1 MVIHIKFSKKSVE
14 SKPVQT
20 FSKEQLENFARLNRL
35 TLEDLNSRHYYRKWS
50 SFWRR
55 YEKEDVLQW
64 ISNPEA
70 NYRRLR
76 EISLLLYEI
85 SPQYKRLINY
95 FAKMMTFSYVVT
107 PFKLNRSEPI
117 DKELLKDAYFST
129 LRMLEKMKLE
139 HEMIRVF
146 LTCFKEDVFY
156 GYIYKTVD
164 SFYIKKLNPDYCKI
178 TGIEDGCFLY
188 SFDFSYFDI
197 RSDEL
202 EYYGEEFKR
211 RYELYRKSKGS
222 KRWQVL
228 KPEKQF
234 CIKFNEDIPYPSIPF
249 VGVFEGIFDIQDYKG
264 LKKVNAENDN
274 YKILGLKI
282 PIDSEGNYLIPYED
296 IVDYY
301 ERLTTVLPDNI
312 GAFITPTDVM
322 DFSFEN
328 SGTND
333 INNVNDA
340 TKTFW
345 NDAGVSSVIFGND
358 KVTAATLKVSVTADE
373 AMVFGLAR
381 QCERNINRLF
391 KYWMP
396 KYIFEIHFLD
406 VTHYNREEKFNM
418 YLKGAQ
424 ASLPSITAACA
435 TIGISPSNMLDLN
448 MLETEILELQEKFK
462 PLATSYTLT
471 GEEEEGGAPTQ
482 EEKGEELSDA
492 GEQTRESESHD
503 NYE

>member
-1 MVIHIKFSKKSVE
+1 MIHIEESKKSIE
-14 SKPVQT
+14 MKPVQT
-20 FSKEQLENFARLNRL
+20 YTKEQLENFARLNRI
-35 TLEDLNSRHYYRKWS
+35 TLEDLNNRHYYRKWS
-50 SFWRR
+50 SFWKRF
-55 YEKEDVLQW
+55 EKKDVLQW
-64 ISNPEA
+64 ISNPEL
-70 NYRRLR
+70 NYKKLR
-76 EISLLLYEI
+76 EVSLLLYEI

-95 FAKMMTFSYVVT
+95 FAKMMTFAYTVT
-107 PFKLNRSEPI
+107 PFKLNRNEPLNI
-117 DKELLKDAYFST
+117 EAIRSAYYST

-146 LTCFKEDVFY
+146 LTCFKEDIFY
-156 GYIYKTVD
+156 GYIYKTTD

-178 TGIEDGCFLY
+178 SGIEDGCFLY
-188 SFDFSYFDI
+188 SFDFQYFDTHK
-197 RSDEL
+197 DEL
-202 EYYGEEFKR
+202 EYYGTEFLRKYR
-211 RYELYRKSKGS
+211 LYKKSKNR
-222 KRWQVL
+222 RWQVL
-228 KPEKQF
+228 KPERQF

-249 VGVFEGIFDIQDYKG
+249 VGLFEGIFDIQDYKG
-264 LKKVNAENDN
+264 LNKVKAENDN

-282 PIDSEGNYLIPYED
+282 PIDSEGNYLLEYED
-296 IVDYY
+296 VVDYY
-301 ERLTTVLPDNI
+301 ERLACVLPDNI
-312 GAFITPTDVM
+312 GAFITPTDVL

-333 INNVNDA
+333 INNVNNA

-373 AMVFGLAR
+373 AIAFGLAR

-396 KYIFEIHFLD
+396 EYIFEIQFLD
-406 VTHYNREEKFNM
+406 VTHYNREEKFNT

-424 ASLPSITAACA
+424 ASLPTITAACA
-435 TIGISPSNMLDLN
+435 TIGLSPSNMLDLN
-448 MLETEILELQEKFK
+448 MLETEILGLQEKFK

-471 GEEEEGGAPTQ
+471 GDNEGGAPTQ

-492 GEQTRESESHD
+492 GEQTRESGVHQE
-503 NYE
+503 YE